1 MYTKT
6 LNNKLIFVGDLKSVN
21 LEIIAKSYKQLIE
34 KNIKIILI
42 GNMDETKEYFV
53 KIKLLKKII
62 NLIIIKKMSA
72 ENTENVTMNV
82 NEQLAEVEAPAAT
95 PAAAAPAPVN
105 LTLGVLSNAAKL
117 IELAISRGAYR
128 PNEITAV
135 GRVYDEFAAGLNT
148 LASQVQAAQPAAAEA
163 ETKTV

>member
-1 MYTKT
+1 
-6 LNNKLIFVGDLKSVN
+6 
-21 LEIIAKSYKQLIE
+21 
-34 KNIKIILI
+34 
-42 GNMDETKEYFV
+42 
-53 KIKLLKKII
+53 
-62 NLIIIKKMSA
+62 MSA

-95 PAAAAPAPVN
+95 PAAAPAPVN

-148 LASQVQAAQPAAAEA
+148 LASQVQAAQPAAAAPAEA
-163 ETKTV
+163 ETATETKTV

>member
-1 MYTKT
+1 
-6 LNNKLIFVGDLKSVN
+6 
-21 LEIIAKSYKQLIE
+21 
-34 KNIKIILI
+34 
-42 GNMDETKEYFV
+42 
-53 KIKLLKKII
+53 
-62 NLIIIKKMSA
+62 MSA

-82 NEQLAEVEAPAAT
+82 NEQLAEVEAPATETPAT
-95 PAAAAPAPVN
+95 PAAAPVN

-117 IELAISRGAYR
+117 IEIAISRGAYR

-148 LASQVQAAQPAAAEA
+148 LASQVQAAQPAAAAPTEA

>member
-1 MYTKT
+1 
-6 LNNKLIFVGDLKSVN
+6 
-21 LEIIAKSYKQLIE
+21 
-34 KNIKIILI
+34 
-42 GNMDETKEYFV
+42 
-53 KIKLLKKII
+53 
-62 NLIIIKKMSA
+62 MSA

-95 PAAAAPAPVN
+95 PATAPVN

-148 LASQVQAAQPAAAEA
+148 LASQVQAAQPAAAAPAEA

>member
-1 MYTKT
+1 
-6 LNNKLIFVGDLKSVN
+6 
-21 LEIIAKSYKQLIE
+21 
-34 KNIKIILI
+34 
-42 GNMDETKEYFV
+42 
-53 KIKLLKKII
+53 
-62 NLIIIKKMSA
+62 MS
-72 ENTENVTMNV
+72 TENVTMNV

-95 PAAAAPAPVN
+95 PAAAPAPVN

>member
-1 MYTKT
+1 
-6 LNNKLIFVGDLKSVN
+6 
-21 LEIIAKSYKQLIE
+21 
-34 KNIKIILI
+34 
-42 GNMDETKEYFV
+42 
-53 KIKLLKKII
+53 
-62 NLIIIKKMSA
+62 MSS

-135 GRVYDEFAAGLNT
+135 GKVYDEFAAGLNT
-148 LASQVQAAQPAAAEA
+148 LASQVQAAQPAAAAAPAEA
-163 ETKTV
+163 ETATETKTV